1 MMSKQLQLR
10 LESDFGKAT
19 TLSIENPAEPVD
31 ETAVE
36 ALMDTIIA
44 KEAFFTSDGIVTK
57 KVYAR
62 VVERNVDTI
71 WETN

>member
-10 LESDFGKAT
+10 FESDFGRAT
-19 TLSIENPAEPVD
+19 TLTIEEPAEPVN

-36 ALMDTIIA
+36 ALMDNIIA